1 MPSFRKK
8 GQRLDPKHQ
17 DTTRAKIGNSQILN
31 RLIKLVNG
39 EIEPAAMPPHV
50 VTAALGLLRKT
61 VPDLSQVE
69 QTGDTATFVMRLPE
83 PAADTA
89 TWERTTSVSP
99 ALANTD
105 STKH

>member
-8 GQRLDPKHQ
+8 GERLDPKHQ

-39 EIEPAAMPPHV
+39 EIDPSAMPPHV

-69 QTGDTATFVMRLPE
+69 QTGDVASFVMRLPE
-83 PAADTA
+83 PAADMA
-89 TWERTTSVSP
+89 SWQRSV
-99 ALANTD
+99 ADTEAD
-105 STKH
+105 TKH

>member
-17 DTTRAKIGNSQILN
+17 ETPRAKIGSSQILN

-39 EIEPAAMPPHV
+39 EIEMPPHA

-61 VPDLSQVE
+61 LPDLSQVE
-69 QTGDTATFVMRLPE
+69 QTGEQVSFVMRLPE
-83 PAADTA
+83 PAADTKA
-89 TWERTTSVSP
+89 WEANTSVSQ
-99 ALANTD
+99 ALAGTD
-105 STKH
+105 KTKH